1 MPKMTISEAARIA
14 GVPRSTIYRKIKT
27 GEMSCETLD
36 GRKVVDPSEL
46 QRVFPSDR
54 PIMKHATSK
63 DSTTHQFEKE
73 DVSPSFV
80 QQVEMLQNHIAT
92 LQDTNKMLQKDKD
105 RLLTLLE
112 TKMLTD
118 QREQVQEPPEPK
130 SAPSPKDPK
139 PKKQKDKGKN
149 SKKGKKK

>member
-1 MPKMTISEAARIA
+1 
-14 GVPRSTIYRKIKT
+14 
-27 GEMSCETLD
+27 MSCAILD

-63 DSTTHQFEKE
+63 DSPTHHNEKE
-73 DVSPSFV
+73 DVSPSIV

-92 LQDTNKMLQKDKD
+92 LQDTNKVLQKDKD

-118 QREQVQEPPEPK
+118 QREPVLEQ
-130 SAPSPKDPK
+130 SRDPK
-139 PKKQKDKGKN
+139 PKKQKG
-149 SKKGKKK
+149 KGKKSKKNGKKK

>member
-1 MPKMTISEAARIA
+1 MI
-14 GVPRSTIYRKIKT
+14 
-27 GEMSCETLD
+27 
-36 GRKVVDPSEL
+36 DPSEL

-63 DSTTHQFEKE
+63 DSPTEQFEKE

-80 QQVEMLQNHIAT
+80 QQIEMLKNHIAT
-92 LQDTNKMLQKDKD
+92 LQDANKALQKDKD

-118 QREQVQEPPEPK
+118 QREPPQKQSKK
-130 SAPSPKDPK
+130 SK
-139 PKKQKDKGKN
+139 PKKP
-149 SKKGKKK
+149 KGKKSKKKIICLS